1 MTLMMMMITMMLLMK
16 ILADE
21 AVPYKNTMWSL
32 PAFFFFFGALASFIR
47 TKLFKTRERQTLRFP
62 VVGLKIRFLSLK
74 ECFLPEK
81 D

>member
-32 PAFFFFFGALASFIR
+32 SFFFFGALASFIR

-62 VVGLKIRFLSLK
+62 VVGLKISFLILK